1 MGYTSIWQQRIS
13 RPVAEN
19 FVCSQKNPF
28 YIRGQKGRSGNGHAW
43 VIDGWKAYDICHWL
57 VTYDTRI
64 KPGDGSVGVE
74 LYRNLLRREEIC
86 KAHCNFGWDGLCD
99 GYYSFWLYDTTCY
112 LPAGDA
118 DKSVGDKIGRDNSI
132 FDTNLKMLTC
142 LPNK

>member
-19 FVCSQKNPF
+19 FVCSQKKPF
-28 YIRGQKGRSGNGHAW
+28 YIRGQQCRSGSGHAW

-74 LYRNLLRREEIC
+74 PYRNLLRREEIC
-86 KAHCNFGWDGLCD
+86 KAI
-99 GYYSFWLYDTTCY
+99 
-112 LPAGDA
+112 AI
-118 DKSVGDKIGRDNSI
+118 SVGMVYAMVTIHSGYTIRLVLCRPAMQINRLETK
-132 FDTNLKMLTC
+132 
-142 LPNK
+142 

>member
-1 MGYTSIWQQRIS
+1 MSL
-13 RPVAEN
+13 A
-19 FVCSQKNPF
+19 
-28 YIRGQKGRSGNGHAW
+28 GNLR
-43 VIDGWKAYDICHWL
+43 YQICHWL

-112 LPAGDA
+112 LPSGDV

-132 FDTNLKMLTC
+132 FDTNLKRLTC